1 MGQARGDLAPTP
13 TSARCGSS
21 SCFKG
26 VGKMQTQGLLCAWQ
40 DGLNDLSVPSQPQL
54 GGEQT
59 EPLEGDQYK
68 PVVVSSNLRGGG
80 G

>member
-1 MGQARGDLAPTP
+1 
-13 TSARCGSS
+13 
-21 SCFKG
+21 
-26 VGKMQTQGLLCAWQ
+26 MQTQGLLCAWQ

-54 GGEQT
+54 GEEQT